1 MKLNDLKKVLK
12 ELSKEELSEIIFD
25 LYKSNKAV
33 KDFLHYHLNQSD
45 EQLIDKYKAEIKK
58 AINPDK
64 IKIKLAKARKTLSDF
79 KKIGAQPEAQAE
91 LMLYYIEQGINFSAR
106 FDYDTDSLLKSLL
119 SVYVT
124 LLKLIKSEY
133 LSEHFSDLAK
143 KTAENV
149 FEINDIWGSL
159 FYDEL
164 ESYLV

>member
-1 MKLNDLKKVLK
+1 MKLSDLKKVLK

-64 IKIKLAKARKTLSDF
+64 IKLKLAKARKALSDF
-79 KKIGAQPEAQAE
+79 KKIGAQPDAQAV
-91 LMLYYIEQGINFSAR
+91 LMLYYLEQGLIFSER
-106 FDYDTDSLLKSLL
+106 FEYDRDSLMKSLL
-119 SVYVT
+119 SVFVT

-143 KTAENV
+143 
-149 FEINDIWGSL
+149 IL
-159 FYDEL
+159 EL
-164 ESYLV
+164 LEY

>member
-1 MKLNDLKKVLK
+1 MKLSDLKKVLK

-64 IKIKLAKARKTLSDF
+64 IKLKLAKARKALSDF
-79 KKIGAQPEAQAE
+79 KKIGAQPDAQAV
-91 LMLYYIEQGINFSAR
+91 LMLYYLEQGLIFSER
-106 FDYDTDSLLKSLL
+106 FEYDRDSLMKSLL
-119 SVYVT
+119 SVFVT

-143 KTAENV
+143 KTVENV
-149 FEINDIWGSL
+149 YQLNNYWGSI
-159 FYDEL
+159 FGKEL
-164 ESYLV
+164 ETYLI